1 MKHRIILLLTCVA
14 LGCILLMGCENTNRS
29 ETTQESSQS
38 IVWESE
44 NGSTDIQKEGVS
56 EDARLEYDHSLE
68 LLYANQFRVDYYK
81 GDYALISTSEGSRY
95 LVIPENEPVPEAL
108 LEDIVVIQQPVEHV
122 YLAATAVMGLFDA
135 LDALDAIYLSSQQ
148 ADNWYVEN
156 AKIAMQEGRIVFAGK
171 YSEPDYELLLS
182 SHCPLAIEST
192 MIYHTPEVKEKLE
205 ELGIDVIVDRSSYE
219 SHPLGRTEWMKLYSV
234 LVDKEEEAEVL
245 FQKQVEQMNLAS
257 GEEPTGKTVAF
268 FSLSA
273 GGYAIARKSG
283 DYVTKMIELA
293 GGSYI
298 FDNLGDTENA
308 TATVSLEMEQFYATA
323 KDADIIIYNGSMDGG
338 VYSLDELISKNELL
352 KEFKAVKEGNVWT
365 TGKNLFQENTQLGE
379 VIAQM
384 HEIFT
389 GEATELEFFQKLE

>member
-1 MKHRIILLLTCVA
+1 MLLT
-14 LGCILLMGCENTNRS
+14 GCENIDGS
-29 ETTQESSQS
+29 ETKQETNQS
-38 IVWESE
+38 ICWENE
-44 NGSTDIQKEGVS
+44 TTSTDIQKEGVS
-56 EDARLEYDHSLE
+56 ENARLEYDYSMK
-68 LLYANQFRVDYYK
+68 LLYADQFRVDYYK
-81 GDYALISTSEGSRY
+81 GDYALLSISDGSRY
-95 LVIPENEPVPEAL
+95 LVVPENESVPEEL
-108 LEDIVVIQQPVEHV
+108 LDDIIVIRQPVEHI
-122 YLAATAVMGLFDA
+122 YLVATAVMGLFDA
-135 LDALDAIYLSSQQ
+135 LDALDSIYLSSQQ
-148 ADNWYVEN
+148 ADSWYVEN
-156 AKIAMQEGRIVFAGK
+156 AKIAMQEGRIIFAGK
-171 YSEPDYELLLS
+171 YSEPDYELLLAS
-182 SHCPLAIEST
+182 DCPLAVEST

-205 ELGIDVIVDRSSYE
+205 ELGIDVIVDHSSYE

-234 LVDKEEEAEVL
+234 LVDKEEVAQIL
-245 FQKQVEQMNLAS
+245 FQQQVERMNLAS
-257 GEEPTGKTVAF
+257 SEAATGKTVAF

-298 FDNLGDTENA
+298 FDNLGDTEQA

-338 VYSLDELISKNELL
+338 VYSLDELIAKNELL
-352 KEFKAVKEGNVWT
+352 REFKAVKEGNVWT

-389 GEATELEFFQKLE
+389 GEASELEFFQKLE